1 MSSLNHLCIVIP
13 CYNEDKRFNSLI
25 LDEFLNINP
34 DVKVL
39 LVNDGSADN
48 TAQLLSEI
56 ALKFPLTVEVLNL
69 AKNQGKAE
77 AVRRGMLHAAQKTSA
92 TWISFLD
99 ADFSVEPKE
108 LLFMLQAAERNSRLK
123 VIMGSR
129 ILRLGGQIDRNHLRH
144 YLGRVFATIASI
156 ILKLPVYD
164 SQCGAK
170 LFRNETVQLLFSEAF
185 VSKWLFDV
193 EILARY
199 RNAFGQKA
207 VLKEVLEFPL
217 NRWVEK
223 GASKLKFI
231 DMVRVP
237 WNFLLIH
244 RKYN

>member
-1 MSSLNHLCIVIP
+1 VNILCIVIP
-13 CYNEDKRFNSLI
+13 CYNEGLR
-25 LDEFLNINP
+25 LDGQVIDDFLKLHSGINF
-34 DVKVL
+34 L
-39 LVNDGSADN
+39 LVNDGSTDN
-48 TAQLLSEI
+48 TSDLII
-56 ALKFPLTVEVLNL
+56 AMANRSSGRVEALNL
-69 AKNQGKAE
+69 QKNVGKAE
-77 AVRRGMLHAAQKTSA
+77 AVRQGMMHAAGQNNYKWVA
-92 TWISFLD
+92 FLD
-99 ADFSVEPKE
+99 ADFSVEPEE
-108 LLFMLQAAERNSRLK
+108 LLNMLKLAEVNSQLK
-123 VIMGSR
+123 MIMGSR
-129 ILRLGGQIDRNHLRH
+129 VLRLGGQIDRNNLRH
-144 YLGRVFATIASI
+144 YLGRIFATIASA

-170 LFRNETVQLLFSEAF
+170 IFQQETLEMLFNEPFL
-185 VSKWLFDV
+185 SKWLFDV

-199 RNAFGQKA
+199 RNAKGRKA